1 MEIQDGQKNSLNNKT
16 EQTKQIKNSIRN
28 LEKELHEIQ
37 AKCSHKEYNISN
49 CQKENSGVLL
59 RKVCNECQ
67 KEIGYP
73 SQDEIDLW
81 TNS

>member
-1 MEIQDGQKNSLNNKT
+1 MEIQDGQKNSLNDKT
-16 EQTKQIKNSIRN
+16 TQTKQIKDSIRN

-37 AKCSHKEYNISN
+37 DKCSHKEYTILN

-59 RKVCNECQ
+59 RKVCKECQ

-73 SQDEIDLW
+73 SQDEIDSW
-81 TNS
+81 ANS